1 MVNSVPAAT
10 EVGHSVSSTCF
21 GGSAGKRKG
30 GLLRMGVLL
39 RQAPPGP
46 DHPLGPRCSQE
57 AGWCGKEEAVQGEG
71 CLGSSFRDLMTSA
84 MDWKGGALVS
94 TKKRFRISSVN

>member
-1 MVNSVPAAT
+1 
-10 EVGHSVSSTCF
+10 
-21 GGSAGKRKG
+21 
-30 GLLRMGVLL
+30 MGVLL

-46 DHPLGPRCSQE
+46 DHPLGPRCPQE

-84 MDWKGGALVS
+84 MDKKGGALVS
-94 TKKRFRISSVN
+94 TK